1 MRYLGTLAAIAACHA
16 KEENNRQPRA
26 HVDYEEEANRRLR
39 THVDY
44 APLAETNGKLMYA
57 GARGPPEP
65 WSRAMVTAASSN
77 HFRTLVN
84 FVHNYRKQRSGIPL
98 RVAAP
103 ESQSTRRRLDGV
115 PVG

>member
-1 MRYLGTLAAIAACHA
+1 MRYLGTLAAIAACNA

-26 HVDYEEEANRRLR
+26 DEEEANRRLR
-39 THVDY
+39 AHVDY

-57 GARGPPEP
+57 DARGPPQP
-65 WSRAMVTAASSN
+65 WSRATVTAASSN

>member
-1 MRYLGTLAAIAACHA
+1 MSPRPGSPGDAASVSAGAAI
-16 KEENNRQPRA
+16 
-26 HVDYEEEANRRLR
+26 DRRGR
-39 THVDY
+39 Y
-44 APLAETNGKLMYA
+44 
-57 GARGPPEP
+57 
-65 WSRAMVTAASSN
+65 

>member
-1 MRYLGTLAAIAACHA
+1 MPWLLRTLAAVAACHA
-16 KEENNRQPRA
+16 AGRI
-26 HVDYEEEANRRLR
+26 
-39 THVDY
+39 DY
-44 APLAETNGKLMYA
+44 APLAAKNGAIMYA
-57 GARGPPEP
+57 NAQGPPKP
-65 WSRAMVTAASSN
+65 WSRATVTAASSN